1 MIGLKLAQPYL
12 KAGLGDGEED
22 AVDGDVVAGHAEA
35 RRLAA
40 AVDGDGARDVA
51 HRHGVRVLLDLQLLK
66 HSENGF
72 IARSISGQNSFLQG
86 DHSGC
91 TRGCVDIK

>member
-40 AVDGDGARDVA
+40 AVDGDGAGDVA

-72 IARSISGQNSFLQG
+72 IAASNSTSFQQVYFEMSE
-86 DHSGC
+86 DEVK
-91 TRGCVDIK
+91 TTFYT